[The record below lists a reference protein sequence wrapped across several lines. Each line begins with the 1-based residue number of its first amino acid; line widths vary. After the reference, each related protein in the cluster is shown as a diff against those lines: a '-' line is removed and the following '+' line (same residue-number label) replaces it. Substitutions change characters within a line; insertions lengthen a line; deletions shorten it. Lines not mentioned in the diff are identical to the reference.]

1 MRWLGRRKRQPGWL
15 ALGLHPERVDLVH
28 VKRGVSG
35 MPTVAFCDSY
45 RRQGPE
51 SETLARLRKELKL
64 DEYCCT
70 TLLGSED
77 YQVHEIEAPNVPAAE
92 MKAAVGWRLKDI
104 IDYPIESAT
113 IDILEIPGDPDGA
126 AASRAIFAV
135 TARNDAI
142 QSCLKPFDA
151 SHIELE
157 AIDIVELAQR
167 NIAALYEADGHGV
180 AMLAFYAADGML
192 TFTRGGEMYTSRRI
206 EIALK
211 DLIAEDAGER
221 EQHLDRIALAVQR
234 SLDHFVREHP
244 TVPTAKLLIAPLPR
258 DIGLQDY
265 LATHIDGLVESI
277 DLSQVMDTTAVPELK
292 QLETQARYLSMIGAA
307 LRGEDAVAA

>member
-15 ALGLHPERVDLVH
+15 ALALHQEQVDLVH

-51 SETLARLRKELKL
+51 SETLAQLRKELKL
-64 DEYCCT
+64 HEYRCT
-70 TLLGSED
+70 TLLGSQD
-77 YQVHEIEAPNVPAAE
+77 YQLHQVEAPSVPAAE
-92 MKAAVGWRLKDI
+92 MKAAVGWRVKDI

-113 IDILEIPGDPDGA
+113 IDILEIPGDPDGG
-126 AASRAIFAV
+126 ASRAIFAV
-135 TARNDAI
+135 TARNEAI
-142 QSCLKPFDA
+142 RSCLRPFDA
-151 SHIELE
+151 SQIDLE

-180 AMLAFYAADGML
+180 AMLAFYAADGIL

-211 DLIAEDAGER
+211 DLIADGAGER
-221 EQHLDRIALAVQR
+221 EEHLDRIALAVQR

-244 TVPTAKLLIAPLPR
+244 HVPTAKLLIAPLPR

-265 LATHIDGLVESI
+265 LATHIDGLVETI
-277 DLSQVMDTTAVPELK
+277 DLSQVMDIAAVPELK

-307 LRGEDAVAA
+307 LRGEEAAAA